1 MNTSRPRR
9 LFTLVPREL
18 REHRRAFFWTPLVI
32 ALLLGTAM
40 LPSVLVVDRSSVFDD
55 TLIEV
60 IEEQAAGEGTKV
72 IARGLN
78 PLLDTLHNALLLVL
92 LIALAR
98 YLLATLYD
106 DRRDRSILFWR
117 SLPVS
122 EWDTVLSK
130 LGTALIV
137 APAILIAISVVLQL
151 ATLLIAMLVVWRLDM
166 QPLAVLAENLAPGR
180 LLLDRIG
187 AWLLTALWLAPSCA
201 WLLLSSAAARRS
213 PFLFAVTPVIAAILL
228 ETLFFKTGYILHAVG
243 RHLPHLAAS
252 DDGVGFYLF
261 GPDWMSVDW
270 TALLAGLVFAAAAIA
285 LAVYLRRYRW
295 EI

>member
-9 LFTLVPREL
+9 LFTLVQREL

-32 ALLLGTAM
+32 ALLLGAAM